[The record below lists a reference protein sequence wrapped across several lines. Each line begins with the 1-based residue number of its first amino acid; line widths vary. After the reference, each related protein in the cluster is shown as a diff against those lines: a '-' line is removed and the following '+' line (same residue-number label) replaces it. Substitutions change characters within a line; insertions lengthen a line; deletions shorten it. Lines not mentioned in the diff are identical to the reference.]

1 MKTLDLHGA
10 RHDEGLVQQIHSF
23 VYNNELPVRVIT
35 GKSEMMRKI
44 VVDTV
49 SQLGYYTHC
58 ERLINEGC
66 LIITEQQFVI

>member
-1 MKTLDLHGA
+1 MKTLDLHGE
-10 RHDEGLVQQIHSF
+10 RHGEGLVQQIHSF

-35 GKSEMMRKI
+35 GKSEAMRKI

-49 SQLGYYTHC
+49 SQLGYHTHY

>member
-1 MKTLDLHGA
+1 MKTLDLHGT
-10 RHDEGLVQQIHSF
+10 RHEGVVQQIHNF

-49 SQLGYYTHC
+49 SLLGYHTHY

-66 LIITEQQFVI
+66 LIITEQEI

>member
-1 MKTLDLHGA
+1 MKTLDLHGE
-10 RHDEGLVQQIHSF
+10 RHEGVVQQLHSF

-35 GKSEMMRKI
+35 GKSEIMRRI

-49 SQLGYYTHC
+49 SQLGYHTHC

-66 LIITEQQFVI
+66 LIVTEQEFVI

>member
-1 MKTLDLHGA
+1 MKTLDLHGI
-10 RHDEGLVQQIHSF
+10 RHEGVVQQIHSF
-23 VYNNELPVRVIT
+23 VYNNALPVRIVT

-49 SQLGYYTHC
+49 SLLGYHTHY

-66 LIITEQQFVI
+66 LIITEQEI